1 MSAALPAT
9 QTPVTT
15 AAPARLRSAR
25 PSFVGIVRGELF
37 KVSRQ
42 WSTWI
47 FAVLY
52 LGAICLPYLVLLG
65 SGRIKTEVR
74 DDPMSALYSVLG
86 VDMMVLKVF
95 GGALIIL
102 VTARL
107 IGMEYSGGTI
117 RVLLSRGVGRLQ
129 LLFGKLAAIT
139 LIALALVMLTV
150 LLDLLLTV
158 VLLLLAVG
166 NLDLFKSATSAYWS
180 DAWVFLLTALISLG
194 VTILMATAITV
205 IGRSLAFGMTVAI
218 LWYPAENISVIFL
231 LLGYMLTK
239 SDFWRLISGDFL
251 GLNLNAMA
259 GAMLPPRAA
268 LAASISF
275 QTPLVPV
282 TGGHTL
288 LVVAV
293 FAVVFA
299 AVSIILTARRDVK
312 E

>member
-1 MSAALPAT
+1 MSTAVSV
-9 QTPVTT
+9 TPSSAVK
-15 AAPARLRSAR
+15 LHDAR
-25 PSFVGIVRGELF
+25 PSFVGVVRGELF

-129 LLFGKLAAIT
+129 LLFGKLAALTI
-139 LIALALVMLTV
+139 IALVLVAVTL

-158 VLLLLAVG
+158 ILLLISVGNINLLTSAPSGFWADSWTYLLLALV
-166 NLDLFKSATSAYWS
+166 
-180 DAWVFLLTALISLG
+180 SLG
-194 VTILMATAITV
+194 VTLLMATAVTV
-205 IGRSLAFGMTVAI
+205 LSRSLAIGMAVGM
-218 LWYPAENISVIFL
+218 LWYPAENMSTIFL
-231 LLGYMLTK
+231 ILGFRLTNN
-239 SDFWRLISGDFL
+239 DFWRLISGDFL
-251 GLNLNAMA
+251 GMNLNAMP
-259 GAMLPPRAA
+259 GAILPERAV
-268 LAASISF
+268 AATNVSF
-275 QTPLVPV
+275 TSPLVPV

-288 LVVAV
+288 LVVAI
-293 FAVVFA
+293 FAIIFA

>member
-1 MSAALPAT
+1 MSATIPAT
-9 QTPVTT
+9 HVTT
-15 AAPARLRSAR
+15 VAPERLHSAR
-25 PSFVGIVRGELF
+25 PSFIGIVRGELL

-42 WSTWI
+42 WSAWI

-52 LGAICLPYLVLLG
+52 LGAICLPYLVLLS
-65 SGRIKTEVR
+65 SGRIAYEVGH
-74 DDPMSALYSVLG
+74 DPMSALYSVLG

-129 LLFGKLAAIT
+129 LLFGKLAAVSI
-139 LIALALVMLTV
+139 IALGVVVATV

-158 VLLLLAVG
+158 VLLLLSVG

-180 DAWVFLLTALISLG
+180 DAGVFLLTALISLG
-194 VTILMATAITV
+194 VTILMATAVTV
-205 IGRSLAFGMTVAI
+205 VGRSLAFGTTVAI

-231 LLGYMLTK
+231 LLGSMLTK

-259 GAMLPPRAA
+259 GAMLPERAR
-268 LAASISF
+268 LAASITF
-275 QTPLVPV
+275 QEPLVPV

-288 LVVAV
+288 LVVGI
-293 FAVVFA
+293 FAAVFA

>member
-1 MSAALPAT
+1 MSTAVTVTPPA
-9 QTPVTT
+9 PT
-15 AAPARLRSAR
+15 ATRLHSAR

-42 WSTWI
+42 ISTWVLV
-47 FAVLY
+47 VLY
-52 LGAICLPYLVLLG
+52 LGAICLPYLVLLS
-65 SGRIKTEVR
+65 SGRTKTQVR

-95 GGALIIL
+95 GGALIIV

-107 IGMEYSGGTI
+107 IGMEYTGGTI

-129 LLFGKLAAIT
+129 LLFGKLTSLA
-139 LIALALVMLTV
+139 LIALGIVVVTL

-158 VLLLLAVG
+158 VLLLATVG
-166 NLDLFKSATSAYWS
+166 NLDIFKSAASSYWS
-180 DAWVFLLTALISLG
+180 DAWTYLLLALVSLG
-194 VTILMATAITV
+194 VTILMATAVTV
-205 IGRSLAFGMTVAI
+205 VGRSLAFGVAI
-218 LWYPAENISVIFL
+218 SLLWYPAENISVLFL
-231 LLGYMLTK
+231 FLGYRLTE

-259 GAMLPPRAA
+259 AAILPPRAA
-268 LAASISF
+268 QAAEINF

-282 TGGHTL
+282 DGGHTL
-288 LVVAV
+288 LVTAL
-293 FAVVFA
+293 FAIVFA
-299 AVSIILTARRDVK
+299 AVAIVLTARRDVK

>member
-1 MSAALPAT
+1 MSATIPAT
-9 QTPVTT
+9 HVTT
-15 AAPARLRSAR
+15 AAPERLHSAR
-25 PSFVGIVRGELF
+25 PSFIGIVRGELF

-42 WSTWI
+42 WSAWI

-52 LGAICLPYLVLLG
+52 LGAICLPYLVLLS
-65 SGRIKTEVR
+65 SGRIAYEVGH
-74 DDPMSALYSVLG
+74 DPMSALYSVLG

-139 LIALALVMLTV
+139 LIALALVVLTV

-205 IGRSLAFGMTVAI
+205 IGRSLAFGMTDAI

-231 LLGYMLTK
+231 RLGYMLTK
-239 SDFWRLISGDFL
+239 SDCWRLISGDFL

-268 LAASISF
+268 LATSISF
-275 QTPLVPV
+275 QIPLVPV

-288 LVVAV
+288 LVVAI
-293 FAVVFA
+293 FAAVFA

>member
-1 MSAALPAT
+1 MSATIPAT
-9 QTPVTT
+9 HVTT
-15 AAPARLRSAR
+15 AAPERLHSAR
-25 PSFVGIVRGELF
+25 PSFIGIVRGELL

-42 WSTWI
+42 WSAWI

-52 LGAICLPYLVLLG
+52 LGAICLPYLVLLS
-65 SGRIKTEVR
+65 SGRIAYEVGH
-74 DDPMSALYSVLG
+74 DPMSALYSVLG
-86 VDMMVLKVF
+86 VDMMALKVF

>member
-1 MSAALPAT
+1 MST
-9 QTPVTT
+9 TVTVTPS
-15 AAPARLRSAR
+15 APAATRLHSAR

-42 WSTWI
+42 ISTWI
-47 FAVLY
+47 LGVLY

-86 VDMMVLKVF
+86 VDMVILKVF
-95 GGALIIL
+95 GGALIII

-129 LLFGKLAAIT
+129 LLLGKLTALAI
-139 LIALALVMLTV
+139 IALGITIVTL

-158 VLLLLAVG
+158 VLLLISVG
-166 NLDLFKSATSAYWS
+166 NLDLFKSATSAFWS
-180 DAWVFLLTALISLG
+180 DAGTYLLLALVSIG
-194 VTILMATAITV
+194 VTILMATAVTV
-205 IGRSLAFGMTVAI
+205 VGRSLAFGVAVSM
-218 LWYPAENISVIFL
+218 LWYPAENISVLFL
-231 LLGYMLTK
+231 FLGFRLTN
-239 SDFWRLISGDFL
+239 SNFWTLISGDFL

-259 GAMLPPRAA
+259 AAILPPRAA
-268 LAASISF
+268 LAASINF

-282 TGGHTL
+282 DGGHTL
-288 LVVAV
+288 LVTALW
-293 FAVVFA
+293 AIVFA
-299 AVSIILTARRDVK
+299 AVAIVLTVRRDVK

>member
-1 MSAALPAT
+1 MSTAVTVTPSAPIAT
-9 QTPVTT
+9 P
-15 AAPARLRSAR
+15 LHSAR

-42 WSTWI
+42 ISTWVL
-47 FAVLY
+47 AVLY

-65 SGRIKTEVR
+65 SGRIKTQVR

-86 VDMMVLKVF
+86 VDMVILKVF
-95 GGALIIL
+95 GGALIII

-129 LLFGKLAAIT
+129 LLFGKLTALA
-139 LIALALVMLTV
+139 LIALGIAVVTL

-158 VLLLLAVG
+158 VLLLATVG

-180 DAWVFLLTALISLG
+180 DAGMYLLLALVSIG
-194 VTILMATAITV
+194 VTILMATAVTV
-205 IGRSLAFGMTVAI
+205 VGRSLAFGVAVSL
-218 LWYPAENISVIFL
+218 LWYPAENISVLFL
-231 LLGYMLTK
+231 ILGYRLTN
-239 SDFWRLISGDFL
+239 STFWTLVSGDFL

-259 GAMLPPRAA
+259 GGILPPRAA
-268 LAASISF
+268 VASSITF
-275 QTPLVPV
+275 TTPLVPV
-282 TGGHTL
+282 DGGHTL
-288 LVVAV
+288 LVTALWAIV
-293 FAVVFA
+293 FAVVA
-299 AVSIILTARRDVK
+299 IVLTARRDVK

>member
-1 MSAALPAT
+1 MSTAVTVTPSAPIAT
-9 QTPVTT
+9 P
-15 AAPARLRSAR
+15 LHSAR

-42 WSTWI
+42 ISTWVL
-47 FAVLY
+47 AVLY

-65 SGRIKTEVR
+65 SGRIKTQVR

-86 VDMMVLKVF
+86 VDMVILKVF
-95 GGALIIL
+95 GGALIII

-129 LLFGKLAAIT
+129 LLFGKLTALA
-139 LIALALVMLTV
+139 LIALGIAVVTL

-158 VLLLLAVG
+158 VLLLATVG

-180 DAWVFLLTALISLG
+180 DAGMYLLLALVSIG
-194 VTILMATAITV
+194 VTILMATAVTV
-205 IGRSLAFGMTVAI
+205 VGRSLAFGVAVSL
-218 LWYPAENISVIFL
+218 LWYPAENISVLFL
-231 LLGYMLTK
+231 VLGYRLTN
-239 SDFWRLISGDFL
+239 STFWTLVSGDFL

-259 GAMLPPRAA
+259 GGILPPRAA
-268 LAASISF
+268 VASSITF
-275 QTPLVPV
+275 TTPLVPV
-282 TGGHTL
+282 DGGHTL
-288 LVVAV
+288 LVTALW
-293 FAVVFA
+293 AIVFA
-299 AVSIILTARRDVK
+299 AVAIVLTARRDVK

>member
-1 MSAALPAT
+1 MSNAVAI
-9 QTPVTT
+9 TPS
-15 AAPARLRSAR
+15 APAATRLHSAR
-25 PSFVGIVRGELF
+25 PSFVGIVRGEVF

-42 WSTWI
+42 ISTWVL
-47 FAVLY
+47 AVLY

-86 VDMMVLKVF
+86 VDMVILKVF
-95 GGALIIL
+95 GGALIII

-129 LLFGKLAAIT
+129 LLFGKLTALA
-139 LIALALVMLTV
+139 LIALGIVAVTL

-158 VLLLLAVG
+158 VLLLATVG
-166 NLDLFKSATSAYWS
+166 NLDLFKSATSVFWS
-180 DAWVFLLTALISLG
+180 DAGTYLLLALLSLG
-194 VTILMATAITV
+194 VTILMATAVTV
-205 IGRSLAFGMTVAI
+205 VGRSLAFGVAVSL
-218 LWYPAENISVIFL
+218 LWYPAENISVLFL
-231 LLGYMLTK
+231 FLGFRLTNSNVWTLL
-239 SDFWRLISGDFL
+239 SGDFL

-259 GAMLPPRAA
+259 AAILPPRAA
-268 LAASISF
+268 LAASINF

-282 TGGHTL
+282 DGGHTL
-288 LVVAV
+288 LVTALWAIV
-293 FAVVFA
+293 FAVVA
-299 AVSIILTARRDVK
+299 IVLTARRDVK

>member
-9 QTPVTT
+9 PISTT
-15 AAPARLRSAR
+15 AAPPRLHSTR

-42 WSTWI
+42 LGTWI
-47 FAVLY
+47 LAVLY
-52 LGAICLPYLVLLG
+52 LGAICLPYLVLLA

-74 DDPMSALYSVLG
+74 DDPMAALYSVLG

-102 VTARL
+102 ITARL
-107 IGMEYSGGTI
+107 IGMEYSGGPI

-129 LLFGKLAAIT
+129 LLFGKLAAVSI
-139 LIALALVMLTV
+139 IALGVVVATV

-158 VLLLLAVG
+158 VLLLLSVG
-166 NLDLFKSATSAYWS
+166 NLDLFQSATSAYWS

-194 VTILMATAITV
+194 VTILMATAVTV
-205 IGRSLAFGMTVAI
+205 VGRSLAFGTTVAI

-231 LLGYMLTK
+231 LLGSMLTK

-259 GAMLPPRAA
+259 GAMLPERAR
-268 LAASISF
+268 LAASITF
-275 QTPLVPV
+275 QEPLVPV

-288 LVVAV
+288 LVVGI
-293 FAVVFA
+293 FATVFA